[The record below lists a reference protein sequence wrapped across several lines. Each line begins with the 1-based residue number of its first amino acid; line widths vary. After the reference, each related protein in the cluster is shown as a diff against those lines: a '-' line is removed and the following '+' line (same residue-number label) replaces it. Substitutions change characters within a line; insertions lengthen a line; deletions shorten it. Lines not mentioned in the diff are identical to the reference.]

1 MKLTATSALYR
12 ECSMESGAD
21 RSQGPQLTGSTQKHC
36 ALNDLA
42 ALIDAI
48 QIKQKLYDKMLYS
61 TAAGSGYK
69 G

>member
-1 MKLTATSALYR
+1 
-12 ECSMESGAD
+12 MESGAD
-21 RSQGPQLTGSTQKHC
+21 RSQGPQFTGSTQKHC